1 MNPVLVVLDGYPLTF
16 DQALGGA
23 VVAIALLLIA
33 LVVAL
38 GRSGAARRREAAA
51 AAERQ
56 RELEAR
62 IAALAQSGAEL
73 AGRLSSMGEWLGS
86 RQADMTRVMA
96 ERLDN
101 VGARLGA
108 GLESHAQ
115 ITGANLGK
123 LNERLAVI
131 DAAQA
136 RIAGMTEEVVSL
148 KDILAN
154 KQTRGAF
161 GQGRMEAIVRDGLPA
176 GAFEFQAALSTGVHP
191 DCVVR
196 LPGDPRVLAVDAKFP
211 LEAFTLLNQA
221 RSEEARKAAAARVRG
236 DVGKHVKDIMERYL
250 IPGETQDIALMFV
263 PSESIYSDLVEHFDD
278 VVQKAHRGRVV
289 IVSPSLMMMAIQVTQ
304 AILRDARLRESAHAI
319 HAEVGKL
326 LNDVRLLAERS
337 AKLEGHFRQAQE
349 DVGLIATSTEKVT
362 RRAARIDAMEFGE
375 EEAGKIET
383 LPNLRLA
390 KGGE

>member
-1 MNPVLVVLDGYPLTF
+1 MNQVLIVLEGFPVTF
-16 DQALGGA
+16 GQALVGA
-23 VVAIALLLIA
+23 LGAIALLL
-33 LVVAL
+33 LVVAVAL
-38 GRSGAARRREAAA
+38 ARAGAARRREAADA
-51 AAERQ
+51 DARQ

-62 IAALAQSGAEL
+62 IAAIAQSNAEL
-73 AGRLSSMGEWLGS
+73 GGRLGSMGDWLGS
-86 RQADMTRVMA
+86 GQADLARVMA
-96 ERLDN
+96 ERLDH

-115 ITGANLGK
+115 TTGANLNK

-136 RIAGMTEEVVSL
+136 RMAGIGAEVVSL

-161 GQGRMEAIVRDGLPA
+161 GQGRMETIVRDGLPPS
-176 GAFEFQAALSTGVHP
+176 AFEFQYTLSNKARP
-191 DCVVR
+191 DCVIR

-211 LEAFTLLNQA
+211 LEAFTLFSQA
-221 RSEEARKAAAARVRG
+221 RDDEARKTAMARVRG
-236 DVGKHVKDIMERYL
+236 DVGKHVKDIAERYL
-250 IPGETQDIALMFV
+250 LPGETQDIALMFV

-304 AILRDARLRESAHAI
+304 AILRDQRMRDQAHAI

-326 LNDVRLLAERS
+326 LNDVRLLAERT
-337 AKLEGHFRQAQE
+337 AKLEAHFRQAQE

-375 EEAGKIET
+375 GDAGGADT

-390 KGGE
+390 KGAE